1 MNDPLKGI
9 GAAAQS
15 GLRAQAERLRI
26 VAENLANAETT
37 ATTAGGDPY
46 RRKTISFEAMLDPQ
60 TGAETVAVRAI
71 EKDQSHFRLTYDP
84 AHPAADAEGYVK
96 RPNVQPLME
105 MANMREASRSYEAN
119 LNMIEAGRRMRSQL
133 LDLLS

>member
-26 VAENLANAETT
+26 VAENMANAETT
-37 ATTAGGDPY
+37 ASTPGGDPY
-46 RRKTISFEAMLDPQ
+46 RRKTISFDSLLDPA
-60 TGAETVAVRAI
+60 TGAETVKVRAI
-71 EKDQSHFRLTYDP
+71 EEDQSAFRLTHDP
-84 AHPAADAEGYVK
+84 SHPAADAQGNVK
-96 RPNVQPLME
+96 RPNVQPLIE

-119 LNMIEAGRRMRSQL
+119 LNMIETGRRMRSQL